1 MPDFNINDFAVFK
14 MIFTPVTG
22 EDSVTIERKGEEL
35 YRPVNLAV
43 GSWQLVVNAYK
54 NASDTQETMSGA
66 YVGPDGK
73 PAIINIR
80 EQATTSGVVVLRP
93 FINEGQGIFSWT
105 INYPANYPAGFAGI
119 EIQMEIISLSADGT
133 DNYEDTIS
141 VGITGSR
148 TLNSG
153 YYRVIVSMIDGL
165 RSTAQSSILHI
176 YRNMTSS
183 AVFNFTPENF
193 VTPAMPP
200 FTVSDAQSWAAAVA
214 SIQSGGRYIIDVTNS
229 FPIPGTNLPTF
240 GNVTGI
246 HVTIRGINNPSS
258 NSNHAISLNSQG
270 TLLNINSNQEIILQ
284 DINLVGLSWNSPNN
298 SPLVHVGSGASFTL
312 RGTSSLQ
319 SNDHHD
325 DVTFSSG
332 GGGGVR
338 IISGAT
344 FNMRGDA
351 SVSGNSS
358 TWVGGGGVFVD
369 GGTFNMYGGT
379 ISGNSAGDVS
389 GGGVYI
395 INGGTFNMYGGTI
408 SGNSADVSG
417 GGVYVF
423 NNSTFNMSG
432 DASVIDNYAHG
443 ASSSQGNGGGVGVH
457 GSIFTMSDNSKI
469 SDNTAYDSG
478 GGVYIANTGGTFNMS
493 GGTISDNLANTG
505 GGVYVFNNSTF
516 NMSGNASVI
525 GNTVQGANNADP
537 NGGGVGVFNS
547 TFTMSNNSTISG
559 NTADNDGG
567 GIFINSSVFRIS
579 GGIVYGNDAGQLNNT
594 SSNLGAALLII
605 NVGTATY
612 GPNGTGNDIPVHS
625 DNNTF
630 FRDATIRVINGVLQ

>member
-312 RGTSSLQ
+312 RGTSSLLGN
-319 SNDHHD
+319 SNPLP
-325 DVTFSSG
+325 SNN
-332 GGGGVR
+332 GGGVH
-338 IISGAT
+338 ITSGAT
-344 FNMRGDA
+344 FNMQGST

-358 TWVGGGGVFVD
+358 
-369 GGTFNMYGGT
+369 
-379 ISGNSAGDVS
+379 SS

-395 INGGTFNMYGGTI
+395 DGGIFTMHDSSTI
-408 SGNSADVSG
+408 SGN
-417 GGVYVF
+417 
-423 NNSTFNMSG
+423 N
-432 DASVIDNYAHG
+432 
-443 ASSSQGNGGGVGVH
+443 SSS
-457 GSIFTMSDNSKI
+457 
-469 SDNTAYDSG
+469 SG
-478 GGVYIANTGGTFNMS
+478 GGVYIDGGTFTMR
-493 GGTISDNLANTG
+493 DN
-505 GGVYVFNNSTF
+505 S
-516 NMSGNASVI
+516 S
-525 GNTVQGANNADP
+525 
-537 NGGGVGVFNS
+537 
-547 TFTMSNNSTISG
+547 ISG
-559 NTADNDGG
+559 NNSSSSGG
-567 GIFINSSVFRIS
+567 GIFIFDGDFRIS

-594 SSNLGAALLII
+594 SSSNIGAALFISQQ
-605 NVGTATY
+605 VTTGTARF
-612 GPNGTGNDIPVHS
+612 GPNGTEYPIPAQ
-625 DNNTF
+625 NG
-630 FRDATIRVINGVLQ
+630 FRDETIHVINGVLQ